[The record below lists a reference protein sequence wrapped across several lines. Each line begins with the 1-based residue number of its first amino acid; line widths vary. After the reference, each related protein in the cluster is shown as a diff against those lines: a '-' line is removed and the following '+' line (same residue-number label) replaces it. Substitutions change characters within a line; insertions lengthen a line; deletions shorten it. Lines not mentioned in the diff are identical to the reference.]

1 MGGLAVTM
9 IEPVYFLAVDDHLPN
24 LVALEALLQ
33 REGLKVLK
41 ASSGDEALELLLR
54 YDVALALLDVQ
65 MPDMDGFELAEL
77 MRGREKSRAVPIIFV
92 TAESSNPQ
100 RRFQGYGAGAVDFI
114 HKPIEPEILR
124 SKANVFFELGRQRQ
138 EIAQQ
143 RDDLAAAA
151 RALQEADSA
160 KDRFLTILGHELRNP
175 VASISSAIVLL
186 RRPRS
191 AEQVDEI
198 YQQMDRMSSHL
209 GRLIEDLLDVS
220 RIKEGK
226 LALQIERADLRAPL
240 LLAIEGTSHAIAA
253 AGHALR
259 VDLPNENVWIDGDTT
274 RIAQASA
281 NLIVNA
287 ARYTPSGGK
296 IVVALSVDE
305 DAAHVTVTDNGLG
318 IPPEMLDKIFEVFA
332 QVDGHKGQSAGGI
345 GIGLSLVKH
354 ICELHGGTVSVK
366 SAGSGKGSSFTIR
379 LPLASN
385 AREDLPLDKGVA
397 AC

>member
-1 MGGLAVTM
+1 M

-259 VDLPNENVWIDGDTT
+259 VDLPNENVWIAGDIT

-296 IVVALSVDE
+296 IGVALTVDE

>member
-1 MGGLAVTM
+1 M

-143 RDDLAAAA
+143 RDDLAAAG

-240 LLAIEGTSHAIAA
+240 LLAIEGASHAIAA

-259 VDLPNENVWIDGDTT
+259 VDLPNESVWIDGDTT

-287 ARYTPSGGK
+287 ARYTPSGGE
-296 IVVALSVDE
+296 IGVALTIDE
-305 DAAHVTVTDNGLG
+305 AAAHVTVTDNGLG

-354 ICELHGGTVSVK
+354 ICELHGGTVSVQ
-366 SAGSGKGSSFTIR
+366 SAGSGKGSTFTIR
-379 LPLASN
+379 LPLVSN
-385 AREDLPLDKGVA
+385 AREDLPLDKCAA

>member
-1 MGGLAVTM
+1 M

>member
-1 MGGLAVTM
+1 M
-9 IEPVYFLAVDDHLPN
+9 IEPVYFVAVDDHLPN

-143 RDDLAAAA
+143 RDDLAAAG

-240 LLAIEGTSHAIAA
+240 LLAIEGASHAIAA

-287 ARYTPSGGK
+287 ARYTPSGGE
-296 IVVALSVDE
+296 IGVALTIDE
-305 DAAHVTVTDNGLG
+305 AAAHVTVTDNGLG